1 MEETQVRP
9 VVLED
14 IRASVRRLRQQ
25 VGQLLGQLGRDARRS
40 IERSAGSLVDRVL
53 VLVDVRKLRAGVHK
67 RAELAVREVA
77 ARRVRA
83 VTVLQGQLERL
94 ADPVVKELKA
104 ATDELEGLKQR
115 IAEIERRL
123 EAFARDKAHKDQAA

>member
-1 MEETQVRP
+1 
-9 VVLED
+9 
-14 IRASVRRLRQQ
+14 
-25 VGQLLGQLGRDARRS
+25 
-40 IERSAGSLVDRVL
+40 
-53 VLVDVRKLRAGVHK
+53 
-67 RAELAVREVA
+67 
-77 ARRVRA
+77 VRA

-123 EAFARDKAHKDQAA
+123 EALARDKAHKDQAA

>member
-9 VVLED
+9 VSLED

-40 IERSAGSLVDRVL
+40 IERGAGSLVDRVL

-123 EAFARDKAHKDQAA
+123 EALARDKAHKEQAA